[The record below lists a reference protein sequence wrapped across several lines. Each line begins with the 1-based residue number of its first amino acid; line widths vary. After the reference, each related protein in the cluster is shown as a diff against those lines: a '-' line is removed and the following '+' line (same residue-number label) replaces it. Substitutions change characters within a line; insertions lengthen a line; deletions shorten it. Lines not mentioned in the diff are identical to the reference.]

1 MTSTPA
7 QPGKHLVLVGGG
19 HAHVFVLEAFARRP
33 EPGLRLTLVARDR
46 LTPYSGMLPGHMAG
60 IYPRQAM
67 QIDLERLAR
76 RSGAALVQGEAVAF
90 DRAGRR
96 VLLKSG
102 GALAYDWLS
111 IDIGVTPD
119 LSDIRGADEHAL
131 AVKPI
136 GDLLEKWDRLAA
148 EGPRRLAVVGGGVAG
163 ICLAFAVRA
172 FLRDRAGAPAHVAL
186 IGASLAPDLNAGMRR
201 RIVRALE
208 GRGIA
213 LHLGDPAVAVDPGG
227 VTLASGRR
235 IPADAVLVSTRAAPP
250 PPSAKQR
257 SRRSPTASWR
267 SGRPCRFST
276 TTGFSPRAIAP
287 PWRRIRARRQGSSPC
302 GRDPCSR
309 ETCGGACAA
318 KRWRA
323 MCRSAIIWC

>member
-1 MTSTPA
+1 MTFTPA

-76 RSGAALVQGEAVAF
+76 RSGAALVGGEAVAF

-119 LSDIRGADEHAL
+119 LSDIRGPTNTPLRSSPSAISWRNG
-131 AVKPI
+131 I
-136 GDLLEKWDRLAA
+136 G
-148 EGPRRLAVVGGGVAG
+148 
-163 ICLAFAVRA
+163 
-172 FLRDRAGAPAHVAL
+172 
-186 IGASLAPDLNAGMRR
+186 SRR
-201 RIVRALE
+201 R
-208 GRGIA
+208 GRGA
-213 LHLGDPAVAVDPGG
+213 
-227 VTLASGRR
+227 
-235 IPADAVLVSTRAAPP
+235 
-250 PPSAKQR
+250 
-257 SRRSPTASWR
+257 WR
-267 SGRPCRFST
+267 SWAAAWPGSALPLRSGPSC
-276 TTGFSPRAIAP
+276 GIG
-287 PWRRIRARRQGSSPC
+287 RARRPM
-302 GRDPCSR
+302 
-309 ETCGGACAA
+309 
-318 KRWRA
+318 WR
-323 MCRSAIIWC
+323 